1 MKLVSFSWEGS
12 KPGHWAH
19 WSQSHK
25 ESSLQEIQVAFLR
38 YYTHLLLLRAGFPLP
53 SFQQHGYPKA
63 LFSRSKRLKCYYKR
77 CINKGTLISSFVFV
91 FFRYYFIP
99 PQNSLLLN
107 CNGVSSRGLFFKANL
122 LYHFYVVWK
131 VSSEHTIVF
140 PRWQCFYELDDFSCQ
155 LKNRHP
161 FSF

>member
-77 CINKGTLISSFVFV
+77 RINKGTLISSFVFV

-107 CNGVSSRGLFFKANL
+107 CQLSWLVFQSKPFISLLCCVESIFWTHNSFSKLTVLLWAGWARLLFLSA
-122 LYHFYVVWK
+122 
-131 VSSEHTIVF
+131 
-140 PRWQCFYELDDFSCQ
+140 
-155 LKNRHP
+155 
-161 FSF
+161 

>member
-77 CINKGTLISSFVFV
+77 RINKGTLISSFVFV

-107 CNGVSSRGLFFKANL
+107 CQLSWLVFQSKPFISLLCCVESIFWTHNSFSKLTVLLWAGWARWLFLSA
-122 LYHFYVVWK
+122 
-131 VSSEHTIVF
+131 
-140 PRWQCFYELDDFSCQ
+140 
-155 LKNRHP
+155 
-161 FSF
+161 